1 MLKVPLIY
9 INGIRIVQRLVPNRC
24 TSQMRLITRTSNNR
38 YRRWTRRWKHGGWN
52 AIARGGVG
60 AVVIEPWTVARPV
73 SFRFLSFLPPST
85 FRRAEIM
92 GCENRKDREKYLSA
106 KNVSLTRFASR
117 LSEISFRILGN
128 FRSNRMQ
135 MNQVI
140 SFLLVYV
147 RTALFLAHFNSARI
161 PEFNRDNRHHAPHF
175 LRKSW
180 EQESSPRDPLYH
192 FSPSAKSRPD
202 TDQDPND

>member
-1 MLKVPLIY
+1 ME
-9 INGIRIVQRLVPNRC
+9 
-24 TSQMRLITRTSNNR
+24 
-38 YRRWTRRWKHGGWN
+38 TRRVECDCE
-52 AIARGGVG
+52 RGGRSSG
-60 AVVIEPWTVARPV
+60 NRAVNRGPV

-85 FRRAEIM
+85 FRRAEII

-106 KNVSLTRFASR
+106 KNVSLTRF
-117 LSEISFRILGN
+117 SFRILGN

>member
-60 AVVIEPWTVARPV
+60 AVIEPWTVARPV

-106 KNVSLTRFASR
+106 KNVSLTRFAS
-117 LSEISFRILGN
+117 LSEISSDSRKF
-128 FRSNRMQ
+128 SNRMQ

-161 PEFNRDNRHHAPHF
+161 SEFNRDNRHHAPRF

-180 EQESSPRDPLYH
+180 EQPFSRDPLYH

>member
-1 MLKVPLIY
+1 M
-9 INGIRIVQRLVPNRC
+9 
-24 TSQMRLITRTSNNR
+24 
-38 YRRWTRRWKHGGWN
+38 
-52 AIARGGVG
+52 
-60 AVVIEPWTVARPV
+60 ARPV

-85 FRRAEIM
+85 FRRAEII

-135 MNQVI
+135 MNRVI

-147 RTALFLAHFNSARI
+147 RTALFLTHFNSARI
-161 PEFNRDNRHHAPHF
+161 PEFNRDNRHHAPRF
-175 LRKSW
+175 LKVLRTRVL
-180 EQESSPRDPLYH
+180 SSRSVISL
-192 FSPSAKSRPD
+192 FSLCEITPGHGSRPE
-202 TDQDPND
+202 

>member
-52 AIARGGVG
+52 AIARGRVG

-106 KNVSLTRFASR
+106 KNVSLTRF
-117 LSEISFRILGN
+117 SFRILGN

-147 RTALFLAHFNSARI
+147 RTLFLRI
-161 PEFNRDNRHHAPHF
+161 
-175 LRKSW
+175 LI
-180 EQESSPRDPLYH
+180 PRASLNLTATIVITRLA
-192 FSPSAKSRPD
+192 S
-202 TDQDPND
+202 

>member
-1 MLKVPLIY
+1 M
-9 INGIRIVQRLVPNRC
+9 
-24 TSQMRLITRTSNNR
+24 
-38 YRRWTRRWKHGGWN
+38 
-52 AIARGGVG
+52 
-60 AVVIEPWTVARPV
+60 ARPV

-85 FRRAEIM
+85 FRRAEII

-161 PEFNRDNRHHAPHF
+161 PEFTATIVITRLPKSPENNPLLEIRYITF
-175 LRKSW
+175 L
-180 EQESSPRDPLYH
+180 P
-192 FSPSAKSRPD
+192 SPSAKSRPD